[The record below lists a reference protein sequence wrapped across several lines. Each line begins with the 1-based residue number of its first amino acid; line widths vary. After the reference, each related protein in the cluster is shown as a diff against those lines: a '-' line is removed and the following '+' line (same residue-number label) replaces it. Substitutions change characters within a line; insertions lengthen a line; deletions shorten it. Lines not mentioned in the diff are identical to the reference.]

1 MPSPGGRLDTVEIP
15 HSGGVV
21 SIPWESREE
30 LVARLKNGGNAAS
43 AVKAFEAVGAS
54 VPVTLTT
61 IDKLAVVEAIDAWVK
76 TVDGPMTSGLPDG
89 IVPLYRALVED
100 LR

>member
-1 MPSPGGRLDTVEIP
+1 M
-15 HSGGVV
+15 
-21 SIPWESREE
+21 
-30 LVARLKNGGNAAS
+30 KNGGNSAS

-61 IDKLAVVEAIDAWVK
+61 IDKLAVVEAVDAWVK
-76 TVDGPMTSGLPDG
+76 SIDGPWTVGLADG
-89 IVPLYRALVED
+89 IVPLYRALVDD